1 MQSIRT
7 CHHHQAPVA
16 GEFLPQLSPSR
27 GYPSPSL
34 PHKECLARPG
44 CPGSASLWGTEEL
57 GRKESSP
64 GDREGSL
71 PAPAHTCAAPGHSEG
86 FTPASAGTQQHSWH
100 LPTPERDPGLF
111 WPFHQASW
119 HTCGRVG
126 TVCNLT
132 KGCNRR
138 IQQKKAKTY
147 KTSSWNTYSKMINHA
162 NAARGEYRKKP
173 CKVQLSDLG

>member
-1 MQSIRT
+1 M
-7 CHHHQAPVA
+7 
-16 GEFLPQLSPSR
+16 
-27 GYPSPSL
+27 PSL
-34 PHKECLARPG
+34 PSPR
-44 CPGSASLWGTEEL
+44 
-57 GRKESSP
+57 GRRAPSPVIPSP
-64 GDREGSL
+64 GPSLSL
-71 PAPAHTCAAPGHSEG
+71 PSHTRSALLGLAAQVLHHCGAQGTWAGRRAAQETGKGHCQLLHTPAQHPGHSEG
-86 FTPASAGTQQHSWH
+86 FTPTSAGTQQHSWH

-162 NAARGEYRKKP
+162 NAA
-173 CKVQLSDLG
+173 